1 MVNALGCEVRRIF
14 LHLHGLTSKKKEET
28 KKRKKR
34 KKEKSLGSL
43 KEKKKI
49 NKRKKGDR
57 KTAPPYIFSSPKVEE
72 KISVEAGVR
81 ARVRKKAYLFAFLCF
96 RIIIKGFYAF

>member
-1 MVNALGCEVRRIF
+1 MKFGAFFVPARANQQ
-14 LHLHGLTSKKKEET
+14 
-28 KKRKKR
+28 KRKRKQRKEKR

-81 ARVRKKAYLFAFLCF
+81 ARVRKRAYLFAFLCF

>member
-14 LHLHGLTSKKKEET
+14 CTCMGQPA
-28 KKRKKR
+28 KRKRKQR
-34 KKEKSLGSL
+34 KEKKKKEKSLGSL

-81 ARVRKKAYLFAFLCF
+81 ARVRKRAYLFAFLCF

>member
-28 KKRKKR
+28 KKRKK
-34 KKEKSLGSL
+34 EKSLGSL
-43 KEKKKI
+43 KEKKKR

-81 ARVRKKAYLFAFLCF
+81 ARVRKKAYSFAFLCF

>member
-1 MVNALGCEVRRIF
+1 VPPA
-14 LHLHGLTSKKKEET
+14 
-28 KKRKKR
+28 KRKRKQR
-34 KKEKSLGSL
+34 KEKKKKEKSLGSL

-72 KISVEAGVR
+72 KIPVEAGVR
-81 ARVRKKAYLFAFLCF
+81 ARVRKKGVFIAFLCF
-96 RIIIKGFYAF
+96 RIFIKDFYALLG

>member
-14 LHLHGLTSKKKEET
+14 YICTCRSA
-28 KKRKKR
+28 KRKRKQR
-34 KKEKSLGSL
+34 KEKKKKEKSLGSL

-81 ARVRKKAYLFAFLCF
+81 ARVQKGLIYCVPMFQDLYK
-96 RIIIKGFYAF
+96 RILRILG

>member
-1 MVNALGCEVRRIF
+1 MVNALGCEVRCIF
-14 LHLHGLTSKKKEET
+14 YIYTCLPA
-28 KKRKKR
+28 KRKRKQRKQKR

-72 KISVEAGVR
+72 KIPVEAGVR
-81 ARVRKKAYLFAFLCF
+81 VCA
-96 RIIIKGFYAF
+96 

>member
-1 MVNALGCEVRRIF
+1 MGQPA
-14 LHLHGLTSKKKEET
+14 
-28 KKRKKR
+28 KRKRKQR
-34 KKEKSLGSL
+34 KEKKKKEKSLGSL

-81 ARVRKKAYLFAFLCF
+81 ARVRKRAYLFAFLCF

>member
-1 MVNALGCEVRRIF
+1 MRWAVKFGAFFASARTDQ
-14 LHLHGLTSKKKEET
+14 H
-28 KKRKKR
+28 
-34 KKEKSLGSL
+34 

>member
-14 LHLHGLTSKKKEET
+14 ISTRACRQKERGNKEN
-28 KKRKKR
+28 KKR

-72 KISVEAGVR
+72 KIPVEAGVR
-81 ARVRKKAYLFAFLCF
+81 VCA
-96 RIIIKGFYAF
+96 

>member
-1 MVNALGCEVRRIF
+1 MRKFYVLLLILAVMVPCM
-14 LHLHGLTSKKKEET
+14 LTFGAD
-28 KKRKKR
+28 KKR

>member
-28 KKRKKR
+28 KKR

>member
-14 LHLHGLTSKKKEET
+14 ISTRACRQKERGNKEN
-28 KKRKKR
+28 KKR

-72 KISVEAGVR
+72 KIPVEAGVR
-81 ARVRKKAYLFAFLCF
+81 VCAERAYLSRSYVSGSL
-96 RIIIKGFYAF
+96 

>member
-1 MVNALGCEVRRIF
+1 MRWAVKFGALFVSVRGAGRQ
-14 LHLHGLTSKKKEET
+14 KERGNKE
-28 KKRKKR
+28 KKKR

-57 KTAPPYIFSSPKVEE
+57 KTASPYIFSSPKVEE
-72 KISVEAGVR
+72 KIPVKAGVR
-81 ARVRKKAYLFAFLCF
+81 VCARTHFIFHTTF
-96 RIIIKGFYAF
+96 Q